1 MDNQGIQCQKKLDL
15 VGGDAVLFYDIFEPA
30 RADHYFNELHAHA
43 DWRKSHIKLF
53 GKTHAS
59 PRLTCWYGDTAYTY
73 SSMTWPAQS
82 WTPLLDE
89 IRSSIEL
96 LSNTCLNGM
105 LGNLYRTGADSMGW
119 HSDDEPKLGPAPVLA
134 SLSFGATRRFVV
146 RRKDD
151 KSRKIEVPLPGNS
164 LLIMRGATQA
174 NWQHAIPKTRKP
186 VGPRIN
192 LTFRKMHPVA

>member
-1 MDNQGIQCQKKLDL
+1 
-15 VGGDAVLFYDIFEPA
+15 
-30 RADHYFNELHAHA
+30 
-43 DWRKSHIKLF
+43 
-53 GKTHAS
+53 
-59 PRLTCWYGDTAYTY
+59 
-73 SSMTWPAQS
+73 
-82 WTPLLDE
+82 
-89 IRSSIEL
+89 
-96 LSNTCLNGM
+96 M

-151 KSRKIEVPLPGNS
+151 KSRKIDVPLPGNS